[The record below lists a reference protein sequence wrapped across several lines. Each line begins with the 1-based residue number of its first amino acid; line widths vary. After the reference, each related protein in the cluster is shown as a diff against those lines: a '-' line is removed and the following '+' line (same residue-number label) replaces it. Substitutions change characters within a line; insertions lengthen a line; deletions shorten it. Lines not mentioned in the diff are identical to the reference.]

1 MDRKII
7 VTADGSHSVQIEGT
21 ALTYHSLHG
30 AIQESQHVF
39 IEAGLMPWL
48 QKEQKQLRIFEM
60 GFGTGLNALLTW
72 LQAKQAQQS
81 VHYIS
86 IEQFPLNVQQATS
99 LNYCT
104 QLNLPDWE
112 PAFLSMHHSA
122 WNQANQLD
130 PYFTL
135 HKIQASITDLVLQ
148 ADPFHLFYF
157 DAFAPTAQPE
167 LWTEDI
173 FRKLFIL
180 AAPGATLL
188 TYCSK
193 GIVRRAMQAAGW
205 QVSKIPG
212 PPRKREMVRASKNT
226 AH

>member
-7 VTADGSHSVQIEGT
+7 VTADGSHSIQIEGT

-39 IEAGLMPWL
+39 IEAGLVPWL
-48 QKEQKQLRIFEM
+48 QQRKKQLRIFEM
-60 GFGTGLNALLTW
+60 GFGTGLNALLSW
-72 LQAKQAQQS
+72 IQSKQTQQS
-81 VHYIS
+81 VYYAGV
-86 IEQFPLNVQQATS
+86 EQFPLTQQQAAS
-99 LNYCT
+99 LNYCA

-112 PAFLSMHHSA
+112 PPFMSMHSCV
-122 WNQANQLD
+122 WNQVNQLD

-135 HKIQASITDLVLQ
+135 HKIQSSITDLTLQ
-148 ADPFHLFYF
+148 AEPFHLFYF

-173 FRKLFIL
+173 FRKLFAL

-226 AH
+226 VH